1 MISVV
6 LATYNEEANLT
17 RCLEAVKNF
26 ADEIIIVDGSSTDKT
41 SSIAK
46 KYDAKFIITTN
57 KPNFHINKQMAMD
70 KAKGDL
76 VLQLDADEVVDA
88 ELAAFIKKIETGSLE
103 QAINAWYLRRKN
115 LFLGSFL
122 KKGGQYPDPVIR
134 LYRRGKAKLP
144 QRDVHEQMAVDGQI
158 GWAQG
163 HLIHYSNPTFGDFL
177 RKWNAYT
184 SLKALQLDEAQE
196 KNS

>member
-88 ELAAFIKKIETGSLE
+88 ELAAFIKKIET
-103 QAINAWYLRRKN
+103 
-115 LFLGSFL
+115 
-122 KKGGQYPDPVIR
+122 
-134 LYRRGKAKLP
+134 
-144 QRDVHEQMAVDGQI
+144 
-158 GWAQG
+158 
-163 HLIHYSNPTFGDFL
+163 
-177 RKWNAYT
+177 
-184 SLKALQLDEAQE
+184 
-196 KNS
+196 